1 MTREQA
7 KEILPI
13 IQSFVEGKPI
23 QDKIEGV
30 TGWCDT
36 DEINFKFEGQKII
49 HRIKPESQ
57 YRPFKNQEECWNEM
71 LKHQPFGWLK
81 VKTDGRYRF
90 ISELGSLSVLLKKV
104 VTVTPTHES
113 IPYSTTMFGVYTFAD
128 GTPFGVKNE

>member
-1 MTREQA
+1 MTREEA
-7 KEILPI
+7 KELLPI
-13 IQSFVEGKPI
+13 IQAFVEGKAI

-36 DEINFKFEGQKII
+36 DEINFEFEGQKII

-57 YRPFKNQEECWNEM
+57 YKPFKTQEECWNEM

-81 VKTDGRYRF
+81 TKTNGSYRF
-90 ISELGSLSVLLKKV
+90 IGEMYSLPELFTKV

-113 IPYSTTMFGVYTFAD
+113 VPYSTTMFGAYTFAD
-128 GTPFGVKNE
+128 GTPFGEKI

>member
-30 TGWCDT
+30 TDWCDT

-49 HRIKPESQ
+49 HRIKPESH
-57 YRPFKNQEECWNEM
+57 RPFENQEECWNEM
-71 LKHQPFGWLK
+71 MKHEPFGWLK
-81 VKTDGRYRF
+81 TKTDGHYHF
-90 ISELGSLSVLLKKV
+90 ISEMYSLSELFTKAI
-104 VTVTPTHES
+104 TVTPTHELV
-113 IPYSTTMFGVYTFAD
+113 PYSTTMFGAYTFAD
-128 GTPFGVKNE
+128 GTPFGVKIE